1 MANLKIAANL
11 ENLDKII
18 AFIRTGIDATGFNKK
33 QAYYITL
40 ASEEILSNIMKCAYP
55 EKEGDVNIEYR
66 QTKGK
71 EGLKIIWMG
80 FQDVQDKIME
90 FMTKHDINSS
100 VGYDTRNLI
109 SSQYGIAYG
118 AGLIAVDK
126 EGIVQ
131 KKIPKG
137 FSEDELIESLKV
149 IIHGTGN
156 EPSQ

>member
-1 MANLKIAANL
+1 
-11 ENLDKII
+11 
-18 AFIRTGIDATGFNKK
+18 
-33 QAYYITL
+33 
-40 ASEEILSNIMKCAYP
+40 MKRAEDNY
-55 EKEGDVNIEYR
+55 E
-66 QTKGK
+66 K

-80 FQDVQDKIME
+80 FQDAKEKIMD
-90 FMTKHDINSS
+90 FMSKHEIESS

-118 AGLIAVDK
+118 AGLIAIDK

-149 IIHGTGN
+149 VIYGTGDK
-156 EPSQ
+156 SQK